1 VRIREISWSAGAAV
15 GVCLLSGVLAV
26 VL

>member
-1 VRIREISWSAGAAV
+1 VRIREILWSAGVAV
-15 GVCLLSGVLAV
+15 GVCLISGVLAV